1 MPSVDDVINRLLKHS
16 DPETR
21 DDFPLELEG
30 WFARVVEPLLDGVPE
45 GTWGVVQHGKEL
57 AVLLLAGDSGASL
70 IEIGAKQESIS
81 VTHLGE
87 LTGGVYAETHTPE
100 GIHLSK
106 SFTFAHP
113 RILPPGAVTHLGELT
128 SGVYAETYTREEIHL
143 SKSFTFSHPR
153 IPPPGV
159 LEFQPLEESEWEKCD
174 VLRALLRNWSTGS
187 ARE

>member
-1 MPSVDDVINRLLKHS
+1 MPSVDDVIDRLLKHL
-16 DPETR
+16 DPGTR
-21 DDFPLELEG
+21 EDFPLELES
-30 WFARVVEPLLDGVPE
+30 WFARIVEPLLDGVSE

-87 LTGGVYAETHTPE
+87 LTGGVYTETDTPE
-100 GIHLSK
+100 GNHLSK
-106 SFTFAHP
+106 SFTSSHP
-113 RILPPGAVTHLGELT
+113 RISPPGAVTHLGEIS
-128 SGVYAETYTREEIHL
+128 SGVYAETHTPERIHL

-159 LEFQPLEESEWEKCD
+159 LEFQPLGESEWEKCD
-174 VLRALLRNWSTGS
+174 VLRALLRNWSTGP